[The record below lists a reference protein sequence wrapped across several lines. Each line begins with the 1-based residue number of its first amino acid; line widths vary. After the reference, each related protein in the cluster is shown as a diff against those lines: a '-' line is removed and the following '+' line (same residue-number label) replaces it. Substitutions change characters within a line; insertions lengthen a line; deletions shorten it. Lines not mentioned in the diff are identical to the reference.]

1 VDAPATTPAQPVAK
15 NQPKESPIEKGIR
28 LYKELELDAA
38 ALGLF
43 ADEIP
48 ENVTIDQIRSMYKE
62 LRQFVDDA
70 KAQASS

>member
-1 VDAPATTPAQPVAK
+1 
-15 NQPKESPIEKGIR
+15 
-28 LYKELELDAA
+28 DAA